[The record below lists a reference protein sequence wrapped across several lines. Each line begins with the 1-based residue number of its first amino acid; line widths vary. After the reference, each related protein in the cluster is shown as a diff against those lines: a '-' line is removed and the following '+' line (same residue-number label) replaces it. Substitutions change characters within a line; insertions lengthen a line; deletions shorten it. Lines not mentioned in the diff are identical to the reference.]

1 MDGSG
6 HWDRTWNLG
15 RFRNAAWPW
24 IRAAPQAHFWNAGCP
39 RPPGN
44 STSFEIVPAN
54 AVFRIS
60 PPGGCAFSVSWQ
72 DSQGGV
78 LFGNVSAS
86 QEVTAYVL
94 GGSDV
99 PFNGGSSSCTASS
112 SNNSSA
118 DSIVPPTSYLF
129 RSALPSTAQS
139 LTVPLS
145 TSAGNGSTTW
155 ELVLIPVALTSETSL
170 KFTSSLTLVGPAA

>member
-1 MDGSG
+1 MAVAIGIALGILVASAMLPGLGSVLPPKPTSG
-6 HWDRTWNLG
+6 TQ
-15 RFRNAAWPW
+15 AA
-24 IRAAPQAHFWNAGCP
+24 P